1 MKCLEIR
8 VDSDHEA
15 AEAVS
20 ALFHQHSQSGVVV
33 EEIWEDGA
41 ESPLIRVKVYLS
53 PEQSTALPQIE
64 QALWH
69 LGQIYP
75 IPAPSTRWL
84 SETDWLEAWKSG
96 YTVQQIG
103 RRIVVKPSWQD
114 YAAAQDDVVI
124 ELDPGLAFGTG
135 LHPSTRLCLE
145 ATEDYLQPGDRVLDV
160 GTGSGILAIAAAKLG
175 AAHIVA
181 LDVDAMA
188 LEVARE
194 NAVRNG
200 VAQAISL
207 RRASL
212 HGPATGRQSRP
223 HSCPNV
229 GEVPAFSP
237 QGVQADAFDL
247 LLMNILAKVII
258 ESAEAIAACLA
269 DHGSLV
275 VSGIIQAQEDSVRQA
290 LAAQGLQ
297 VIERRAQHDWV
308 ALIGRKEG
316 RQSDSR

>member
-1 MKCLEIR
+1 MEIS
-8 VDSDHEA
+8 VESDHEA

-20 ALFHQHSQSGVVV
+20 ALFHQYSQSGAVV

-41 ESPLIRVKVYLS
+41 ESPIIRVKAYLS
-53 PEQSTALPQIE
+53 PQQSAALPQIE

-84 SETDWLEAWKSG
+84 SEADWLEAWKSD
-96 YTVQQIG
+96 YTVQRIG
-103 RRIVVKPSWQD
+103 RHIVVKPSWQD
-114 YAAAQDDVVI
+114 YDGAQDNIVI

-145 ATEDYLQPGDRVLDV
+145 ATEDYLRAGDWVLDV

-181 LDVDAMA
+181 LDVDAVA
-188 LEVARE
+188 LEVAKE
-194 NAVRNG
+194 NAARNG
-200 VAQAISL
+200 VEDAISL
-207 RRASL
+207 HRGSLQSSALPRRQ
-212 HGPATGRQSRP
+212 GRSDSRSSDSEMP
-223 HSCPNV
+223 TFFPL
-229 GEVPAFSP
+229 GA
-237 QGVQADAFDL
+237 QAGTFDL

-269 DHGSLV
+269 EHGSFV
-275 VSGIIQAQEDSVRQA
+275 VSGIIQPQEDSVRQA

-297 VIERRAQHDWV
+297 VLECRAQNDWV

>member
-1 MKCLEIR
+1 MEIS
-8 VDSDHEA
+8 VETDHEA

-20 ALFHQHSQSGVVV
+20 ALFHEYGPNGAVV
-33 EEIWEDGA
+33 EELWEDGA
-41 ESPLIRVKVYLS
+41 ESPVIRVKAYLS
-53 PEQSTALPQIE
+53 PQQSAALPQIE

-84 SETDWLEAWKSG
+84 SEADWMEAWKSD
-96 YTVQQIG
+96 YTVQRIG
-103 RRIVVKPSWQD
+103 RHIVVRPSWQY
-114 YAAAQDDVVI
+114 YAGAPDKVVI

-145 ATEDYLQPGDRVLDV
+145 ATEDYLRPGDVVLDV

-194 NAVRNG
+194 NAVQNG
-200 VAQAISL
+200 VESAISL
-207 RRASL
+207 HRASL
-212 HGPATGRQSRP
+212 QPLAFQRRQGRSD
-223 HSCPNV
+223 SCSSDGGTPTV
-229 GEVPAFSP
+229 FALGT
-237 QGVQADAFDL
+237 QAGGFDL
-247 LLMNILAKVII
+247 LLMNILAKVIV

-269 DHGSLV
+269 DHGSFV
-275 VSGIIQAQEDSVRQA
+275 VSGIIQSQEDSVRQA

-297 VIERRAQHDWV
+297 VIERRAQNDWV